1 MSLKC
6 DIGLACDLCGECVE
20 SCPTDALSISHV
32 LNKLEYDNS
41 ECQFC
46 EVCMDVC
53 HECAIRIYEV
63 E

>member
-1 MSLKC
+1 MTYKC
-6 DIGLACDLCGECVE
+6 VITTDCDLCGECVE

-53 HECAIRIYEV
+53 PEYAIRVYEV